1 MRFNVRVWD
10 APTRL
15 FHWLLVIAV
24 VSLVVTANLG
34 GSAMIWHFRLGYGVL
49 SLLLFRITWGFV
61 GGYWSRFKTFIFH
74 PSVIFNYLKGKGS
87 SLESIGHN
95 PIGSLSV
102 MAMLLFLALQVTT
115 GLMSDDEIL
124 NSGPLTRFVSSEWV
138 ALSTTYHKNI
148 GKVVLLFLIVTHT
161 IAIAFYYFKKQQNLV
176 KAMITGDKTLD
187 VEVTQSTDTHV
198 DRLRAVLILTACVF
212 IVFFT
217 LSYLER

>member
-1 MRFNVRVWD
+1 MSFIVRVWD

-15 FHWLLVIAV
+15 FHWLLVFAV

-34 GSAMIWHFRLGYGVL
+34 GAAMVWHFRLGYGVL

-61 GGYWSRFKTFIFH
+61 GGYWSRFKTFTFH
-74 PSVIFNYLKGKGS
+74 PSVVFNYLKGKGT

-102 MAMLLFLALQVTT
+102 MAMLLFLTLQVTT

-138 ALSTTYHKNI
+138 VLSTTYHKNI
-148 GKVVLLFLIVTHT
+148 GKVVLLFLIVTHI
-161 IAIAFYYFKKQQNLV
+161 IAIALYYFKKQINLV
-176 KAMITGDKTLD
+176 KPMITGDKTLD
-187 VEVTQSTDTHV
+187 VEVTQSNDTHA
-198 DRLRAVLILTACVF
+198 DHLKSVLILAVCVL
-212 IVFFT
+212 IVFFSV
-217 LSYLER
+217 SYLER